1 MVNAVETDSKS
12 PHATERRTFLCNIE
26 DIEENSAEGFDNI
39 EPSLFVIKQAGSF
52 YIYLNRCP
60 HAGTE
65 LNWSPDIF
73 LTSDKALI
81 ICATHGALFIK
92 ESGLCVGGPC
102 QGTSLK
108 SLPFIIEDDSIYLLN
123 HSGNPEI
130 SPQI

>member
-1 MVNAVETDSKS
+1 MVNAVETDSKLPCAVKKS
-12 PHATERRTFLCNIE
+12 FLCKTQ
-26 DIEENSAEGFDNI
+26 DIEENSARGFDLNKL
-39 EPSLFVIKQAGSF
+39 SLFAVKQAGSI

-65 LNWSPDIF
+65 LNWSEHVF

-102 QGTSLK
+102 QGQSLK
-108 SLPFIIEDDSIYLLN
+108 PLPFTIEDGNIYLLD
-123 HSGNPEI
+123 H
-130 SPQI
+130 